1 MTVSRIL
8 IIFSAALAAA
18 VVVRG
23 DLQKRNMLTHTICDP
38 MYNNP
43 SKVQCYCVKDVRD
56 PITIRSAECFLS
68 VEVVKPTD
76 NSWELFETLK
86 NALHLTF
93 TNTRGIHLT
102 YVPTKAI
109 SHTTAL
115 LKFEIKYGNIEKI
128 PKYVF
133 ANSSTIEEL
142 HLRDN
147 QIKIIEP
154 YAFSHMKELTELN
167 LDQNNVEEINRNVF
181 IDLPSLEKL
190 FFTNNKITTIH
201 DRAFIHLLELRELEL
216 NMNKIFSL
224 NNEAFN
230 GLSKLMKLDLSN
242 NKLEVIGDNTFSPL
256 ISLESLNLDSNMIQ
270 MIDDKGFKG
279 LTKLQT
285 LSLAH
290 NKLTVLDNT
299 NIFQDLHSLHALSL
313 KGNELQELRPDLMS
327 PVLKNFYDADSN
339 LDVDGEYVMNE
350 IKFIKFHFNNSRNY
364 IRKLIKSF
372 PRTVCQ
378 CIN

>member
-1 MTVSRIL
+1 MTASKIL
-8 IIFSAALAAA
+8 IIFLATLAII
-18 VVVRG
+18 VVRG

-43 SKVQCYCVKDVRD
+43 SKVQCYCIKDVRD

-68 VEVVKPTD
+68 LEDVKPTD

-86 NALHLTF
+86 NALQLTF

-109 SHTTAL
+109 THTTAL
-115 LKFEIKYGNIEKI
+115 LKLEIKYGNIDKI

-142 HLRDN
+142 YLRDN
-147 QIKIIEP
+147 QIKTIEP
-154 YAFSHMKELTELN
+154 YSFSHMKELTELN

-181 IDLPSLEKL
+181 VDLPSLEKL

-201 DRAFIHLLELRELEL
+201 DRAFLHLIELRELEL

-230 GLSKLMKLDLSN
+230 GLTKLLKLDLSN

-270 MIDDKGFKG
+270 MIDDKGFYG
-279 LTKLQT
+279 LSKLQT

-290 NKLTVLDNT
+290 NKLTVLDNM
-299 NIFQDLHSLHALSL
+299 NIFRGLNALQSLSF
-313 KGNELQELRPDLMS
+313 KGNELIELKPDVMS
-327 PVLKNFYDADSN
+327 PILKNFYDTDSS
-339 LDVDGEYVMNE
+339 LDVDGEYVIRE
-350 IKFIKFHFNNSRNY
+350 LKYVHKCNSSKKY
-364 IRKLIKSF
+364 DGKLHKLLLNLSSIVAY
-372 PRTVCQ
+372 R
-378 CIN
+378 

>member
-1 MTVSRIL
+1 M
-8 IIFSAALAAA
+8 

-23 DLQKRNMLTHTICDP
+23 DLQKRNMVTHTICDP

-68 VEVVKPTD
+68 VEVVKPMD
-76 NSWELFETLK
+76 ASWELFETLK
-86 NALHLTF
+86 NTLQLTF

-109 SHTTAL
+109 IHTAAL
-115 LKFEIKYGNIEKI
+115 LKLDIKYGNIEKI

-201 DRAFIHLLELRELEL
+201 DRAFIHLPELRELEL

-230 GLSKLMKLDLSN
+230 GLSKLLKLDLSN

-256 ISLESLNLDSNMIQ
+256 TSLESLNLDSNMIQ
-270 MIDDKGFKG
+270 MIDDKGFNG
-279 LTKLQT
+279 LSKLQT

-290 NKLTVLDNT
+290 NKLTVLDNI
-299 NIFQDLHSLHALSL
+299 NIFQGLHALKFL
-313 KGNELQELRPDLMS
+313 NFKGNGLLELGADVMS
-327 PVLKNFYDADSN
+327 PVLKNFYGTESN
-339 LDVDGEYVMNE
+339 LDVDGEYVTRE
-350 IKFIKFHFNNSRNY
+350 FKCIRPEFNSS
-364 IRKLIKSF
+364 I
-372 PRTVCQ
+372 
-378 CIN
+378 

>member
-1 MTVSRIL
+1 MTASRIL
-8 IIFSAALAAA
+8 IIFLVALSI

-56 PITIRSAECFLS
+56 PITIRSAECFLT
-68 VEVVKPTD
+68 VDVVKATD
-76 NSWELFETLK
+76 SSWELFETLK
-86 NALHLTF
+86 NALQITF

-109 SHTTAL
+109 TRTTAL
-115 LKFEIKYGNIEKI
+115 LKLEIKYGNIEKI

-142 HLRDN
+142 CLRDS
-147 QIKIIEP
+147 QIKVLEP
-154 YAFSHMKELTELN
+154 YSFSHMKELTELN

-190 FFTNNKITTIH
+190 FFTNNKLTTIH
-201 DRAFIHLLELRELEL
+201 DRAFIHLAELRELEL

-230 GLSKLMKLDLSN
+230 GLSKLLKLDLSN

-270 MIDDKGFKG
+270 MIDDKGLNG
-279 LTKLQT
+279 LSKLRT
-285 LSLAH
+285 LTLAH
-290 NKLTVLDNT
+290 NKLTVLDNM
-299 NIFQDLHSLHALSL
+299 NIFQGLHALQSL
-313 KGNELQELRPDLMS
+313 SFKSNELLELRPDVMS
-327 PVLKNFYDADSN
+327 PVLKNFHGSDSN
-339 LDVDGEYVMNE
+339 LDVDGEYVACV
-350 IKFIKFHFNNSRNY
+350 IKVVQPKFN
-364 IRKLIKSF
+364 K
-372 PRTVCQ
+372 
-378 CIN
+378 